1 MRCNLLREELHGG
14 SCPKALIQG
23 GIIHEK
29 MFREWGGSEV
39 QVAIAQRGFPDGGRE
54 QLSGK

>member
-1 MRCNLLREELHGG
+1 MGG
-14 SCPKALIQG
+14 SCSKALIQG

>member
-1 MRCNLLREELHGG
+1 MGD

-23 GIIHEK
+23 GIIEGK
-29 MFREWGGSEV
+29 MFRGWGGSEV
-39 QVAIAQRGFPDGGRE
+39 QVAIAQRGFPDGGRG